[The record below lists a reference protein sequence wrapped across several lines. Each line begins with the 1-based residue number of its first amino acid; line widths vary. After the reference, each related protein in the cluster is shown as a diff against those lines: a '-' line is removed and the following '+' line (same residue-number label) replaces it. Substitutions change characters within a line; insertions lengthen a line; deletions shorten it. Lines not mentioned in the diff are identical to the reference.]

1 MKGIERSDVVFWGPI
16 NESGPGLFF
25 TGLCRVLSD
34 HGLKVTAI
42 THKSQ
47 RDQLMDKFDII
58 EVHNLRDYLRVCV
71 VLSKSR
77 RTVLAYHMETT
88 PPPFACLL
96 RFLCS
101 IPMVP
106 VIVGSDWFDSIR
118 PRLLSG
124 SRLDQLRAYCIDKLY
139 QMLSQGPSIVASTKE
154 IVGTLNRTY
163 KIPLTHLAV
172 VPGAVV
178 DLGLFMN
185 DPTCTSI
192 ATTILFVGRLSSENG
207 VDTLIA
213 SMNHIVRRRS
223 DARLV
228 IVGDGPLRSELESL
242 VDRLGI
248 SGHVEMVGLVPH
260 RDVPRYMKSA
270 TLAAFPFIWRAGAG
284 NVVFEAMAMELPVVI
299 SEANETIEELV
310 RAKCVVGVSPCDEE
324 ALANGILRLLNDIDL
339 RRSYGA
345 TGRRYVQ
352 ENLSDSQI
360 TSIWFT
366 LIHTVRELVHQHSI
380 PGTASS

>member
-1 MKGIERSDVVFWGPI
+1 
-16 NESGPGLFF
+16 
-25 TGLCRVLSD
+25 
-34 HGLKVTAI
+34 
-42 THKSQ
+42 
-47 RDQLMDKFDII
+47 
-58 EVHNLRDYLRVCV
+58 
-71 VLSKSR
+71 
-77 RTVLAYHMETT
+77 
-88 PPPFACLL
+88 
-96 RFLCS
+96 
-101 IPMVP
+101 
-106 VIVGSDWFDSIR
+106 
-118 PRLLSG
+118 
-124 SRLDQLRAYCIDKLY
+124 
-139 QMLSQGPSIVASTKE
+139 
-154 IVGTLNRTY
+154 
-163 KIPLTHLAV
+163 
-172 VPGAVV
+172 
-178 DLGLFMN
+178 
-185 DPTCTSI
+185 
-192 ATTILFVGRLSSENG
+192 
-207 VDTLIA
+207 
-213 SMNHIVRRRS
+213 
-223 DARLV
+223 
-228 IVGDGPLRSELESL
+228 
-242 VDRLGI
+242 
-248 SGHVEMVGLVPH
+248 MVGLVPH